1 MVRRGPYLRVSDRD
15 QWKGRRDFAR
25 AGLAKVE
32 NDLIINDVAGSWSYV
47 VNAAVL
53 AAIAYGDALTI
64 RAAGIRNAQ
73 DHDALPATL
82 RAALGNRLP
91 KQQLKH
97 LSDLLA
103 QKDDSAYG
111 LRSLGRDVAEGAVAK
126 LRVFAAWAEVE
137 LATT

>member
-1 MVRRGPYLRVSDRD
+1 MVKRGSYVRVTDRD
-15 QWKGRRDFAR
+15 QWKGRRDFGR

-32 NDLIINDVAGSWSYV
+32 NDLIINDVAGSWGYV

-64 RAAGIRNAQ
+64 KAAGIRNAQ

-91 KQQLKH
+91 RQQLKH
-97 LSDLLA
+97 LADLLA
-103 QKDDSAYG
+103 QKDDSGYG
-111 LRSLGRDVAEGAVAK
+111 HKTLTREAAEGAVAK
-126 LRVFAAWAEVE
+126 LRTFAAWAETE
-137 LATT
+137 LAAP